1 MIMKETELE
10 GYIVRNGTGR
20 LVFHTKEPHRNR
32 ESLLSD
38 EELHQECLSNGQ
50 RKERVWYPRQW
61 ESNGKEIS
69 FKKLP
74 FNEEI
79 FNDLKWEDE
88 PLKVKLICVIEK

>member
-1 MIMKETELE
+1 MKQTALN
-10 GYIVRNGTGR
+10 GYVVRNGTGK
-20 LVFHTKEPHRNR
+20 LIFYTKKPYRKR
-32 ESLLSD
+32 ETLLTD
-38 EELHQECLSNGQ
+38 EELSQECLKNGQ
-50 RKERVWYPRQW
+50 KKTRVWYPRQW

-88 PLKVKLICVIEK
+88 PLNVKLICIIEK